1 VELQQNLAKIRAQGL
16 GVAAISYDKRAVLE
30 DFAKRRGIAYPLLSD
45 PDSAIIRSFGILNE
59 SAPRNTPF
67 FGIPYPGTYIVSPSG
82 VVTAKYFE
90 EDFRERDTASE
101 ILVRQFG
108 VSADAGRQTVET
120 KHLKLVSSASTEVV
134 RGGQRI
140 ALVLELEL
148 KPKMHVYA
156 PGVAN
161 YIPVDWT
168 LNANPAVTAG
178 VVDYPRAQV
187 VELPAINEKVPVYT
201 GRVRLVREIV
211 IAQSAAGSGNVLTI
225 QGAFRYQ
232 ACDDRQCYIPVTVPL
247 EWKLKVEQHDRER
260 APAEMQR
267 KPPQ

>member
-1 VELQQNLAKIRAQGL
+1 MELQRNLTKIRAQGL
-16 GVAAISYDKRAVLE
+16 GIAAISYDSRAVLE
-30 DFAKRRGIAYPLLSD
+30 DFAKRRGIGYPLLSD
-45 PDSAIIRSFGILNE
+45 PNSAIIRAFGILNE
-59 SAPRNTPF
+59 SPPKNSPF
-67 FGIPYPGTYIVSPSG
+67 SGIPHPGTYIVSPDG

-108 VSADAGRQTVET
+108 ASAEGDKQTVET
-120 KHLKLVSSASTEVV
+120 KHLTLVSSASAETV

-140 ALVLELEL
+140 ALVLDLEL

-161 YIPVDWT
+161 YIPVEWT
-168 LNANPAVTAG
+168 LAANPAVTAG
-178 VVDYPRAQV
+178 AVEYPKAEV
-187 VELPAINEKVPVYT
+187 LELPAIGEKVPVYT
-201 GRVRLVREIV
+201 GRVRLVREMIV
-211 IAQSAAGSGNVLTI
+211 GQNASGAGGVLTVA
-225 QGAFRYQ
+225 GAFRYQ
-232 ACDDRQCYIPVTVPL
+232 ACDDRQCFIPVTVPL

-267 KPPQ
+267 KPPR

>member
-1 VELQQNLAKIRAQGL
+1 VELQQNLAKIRSQGL
-16 GVAAISYDKRAVLE
+16 GVAAVSYDKRAVLE
-30 DFAKRRGIAYPLLSD
+30 DFAKRRGITYPLLSD
-45 PDSAIIRSFGILNE
+45 PDSAIIRAFGILNE
-59 SAPRNTPF
+59 AAPKNTPF
-67 FGIPYPGTYIVSPSG
+67 SGIPHPGTYIVSAAG

-108 VSADAGRQTVET
+108 IAAAADRQTIET
-120 KHLKLVSSASTEVV
+120 KHLKLISSASNETV

-161 YIPVDWT
+161 YIPVEWT
-168 LNANPAVTAG
+168 LTANPSIMAGAVE
-178 VVDYPRAQV
+178 YPHAQV
-187 VELPAINEKVPVYT
+187 MELPAINEKVPVYT
-201 GRVRLVREIV
+201 DRVRLIREIL
-211 IAQSAAGSGNVLTI
+211 IGQTASASIII

-247 EWKLKVEQHDRER
+247 HWKLKMEQHDRER
-260 APAEMQR
+260 VPAAMQR
-267 KPPQ
+267 KPQE